1 MLASNVNIKQTDF
14 LQSLHKY
21 QRDYILNLF
30 DNWRVGQVAFRASG
44 ASQHIFMEHIIQKNI
59 LHIKERI
66 KAACKRAGRNPKEVQ
81 LLLATKTVEPER
93 ILQAFACGCT
103 LIGENKVQELRDKYE
118 ALSAVPHT
126 AHFIGHLQS
135 NKIKEVIQ
143 YAQCIQSIDNLDTA
157 QKLEQRLAQEGRNL
171 DILVQVNT
179 SAEGSKFGC
188 APGEAETLVKAIAT
202 LPHVTIRGF
211 MTIGLFSGEEDKV
224 RACFRCLKQVQKR
237 VAALALPNISTDILS
252 MGMSGDLEIAI
263 EEGSTMLR
271 IGTAVFGER
280 QYPDTYYWNEQ
291 NPS

>member
-1 MLASNVNIKQTDF
+1 MD
-14 LQSLHKY
+14 
-21 QRDYILNLF
+21 
-30 DNWRVGQVAFRASG
+30 
-44 ASQHIFMEHIIQKNI
+44 HIIQENI
-59 LHIKERI
+59 RHIMKRI
-66 KAACKRAGRNPKEVQ
+66 QTACKKAGRDPKEVQ

-171 DILVQVNT
+171 DVLVQVNT
-179 SAEGSKFGC
+179 SAEKSKFGC
-188 APGEAETLVKAIAT
+188 VPEDADLLVKAIAA
-202 LPHVTIRGF
+202 LPHITIRGF
-211 MTIGLFSGEEDKV
+211 MTIGLFSGEEEKV
-224 RACFRCLKQVQKR
+224 RACFRRLKQVQKR
-237 VAALALPNISTDILS
+237 AAAMGLPNVSTDILS

-271 IGTAVFGER
+271 VGTAVFGER
-280 QYPDTYYWNEQ
+280 HYPDSYYWNDK
-291 NPS
+291 

>member
-1 MLASNVNIKQTDF
+1 
-14 LQSLHKY
+14 
-21 QRDYILNLF
+21 
-30 DNWRVGQVAFRASG
+30 
-44 ASQHIFMEHIIQKNI
+44 MEHIIQENI
-59 LHIKERI
+59 RHIMERI
-66 KAACKRAGRNPKEVQ
+66 QTTCKKTRRDPKEVQ
-81 LLLATKTVEPER
+81 LLLATKTVDPER
-93 ILQAFACGCT
+93 ILQAFSCGCT

-118 ALSAVPHT
+118 ALSTVPHT
-126 AHFIGHLQS
+126 THFIGHLQS

-157 QKLEQRLAQEGRNL
+157 QKLEQRLAQEGRTL

-179 SAEGSKFGC
+179 SAEESKFGC
-188 APGEAETLVKAIAT
+188 APEEAEALVKAIAA

-224 RACFRCLKQVQKR
+224 RACFRCLKQVQQR
-237 VAALALPNISTDILS
+237 IGAIALPNVSTDILS

-280 QYPDTYYWNEQ
+280 HYPDSYYWNDK
-291 NPS
+291 